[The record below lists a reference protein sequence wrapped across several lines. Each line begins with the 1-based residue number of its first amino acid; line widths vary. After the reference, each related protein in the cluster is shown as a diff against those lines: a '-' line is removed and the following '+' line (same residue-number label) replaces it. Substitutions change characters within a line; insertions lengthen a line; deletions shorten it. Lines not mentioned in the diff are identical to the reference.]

1 MAAITSIYKD
11 PSKKFVWW
19 IEGDRLAIATIE
31 GDANTTETGEGKL
44 KAIQLSVSSSLQ
56 TDGSTKNLVAE
67 SVDATQ
73 TTIDVDDGSVF
84 SQYEIIQINDEIIRI
99 ESISTNTLTVTRGF
113 RNTTATTHA
122 TDLSSLTTLGAAI
135 SDTNTTSVTL
145 SSVSSLSVDD
155 IIKVDSEVLRVT
167 AIDTDTNIITVI
179 RGRHGSTAATHSNGA
194 SVSKFDNNGLIK
206 EHDEIL
212 RGLTISYYAEP
223 DKLVSPDG
231 TKPAIY
237 GTIDLDNSL
246 HTALIAYVK
255 SRALMDA
262 AARETDPSQATIKLQ
277 MANMFVA
284 EYRTL
289 VQRYGARR
297 RDKTGGT
304 RGIVPANFT

>member
-223 DKLVSPDG
+223 DKLTSI
-231 TKPAIY
+231 T
-237 GTIDLDNSL
+237 GTIDIDNVL
-246 HTALIAYVK
+246 QPALIDYVK
-255 SRALMDA
+255 SKALMDA
-262 AARETDPSQATIKLQ
+262 AARAKDPGLAQIKMASAQ
-277 MANMFVA
+277 QCMANYKEAV
-284 EYRTL
+284 R
-289 VQRYGARR
+289 RYGMKKN
-297 RDKTGGT
+297 DKVGGT
-304 RGIVPANFT
+304 RAIAPVDMR

>member
-1 MAAITSIYKD
+1 MAATTSTYKD
-11 PSKKFVWW
+11 PSKTFVWW
-19 IEGDRLAIATIE
+19 IEGDRLAIATTE
-31 GDANTTETGEGKL
+31 GDGSTGETDKGRL

-73 TTIDVDDGSVF
+73 TTIDIDDASVL
-84 SQYEIIQINDEIIRI
+84 SQYEIIQINDEIMRI

-135 SDTNTTSVTL
+135 SDTTTTSVTL
-145 SSVSSLSVDD
+145 SSVDSLSVDD

-194 SVSKFDNNGLIK
+194 SVSKFDDNGLVK

-223 DKLVSPDG
+223 DKLSSI
-231 TKPAIY
+231 T
-237 GTIDLDNSL
+237 GTIDIDNVL
-246 HTALIAYVK
+246 QPALIDFVK
-255 SRALMDA
+255 GKALMDA
-262 AARETDPSQATIKLQ
+262 AARATDGNLAQIR
-277 MANMFVA
+277 MASAQQCIANYKEAV
-284 EYRTL
+284 R
-289 VQRYGARR
+289 RYGMKKN
-297 RDKTGGT
+297 DKVGGT
-304 RGIVPANFT
+304 RAVAPVDMR

>member
-1 MAAITSIYKD
+1 MDGDIMAAITSIYKD

-223 DKLVSPDG
+223 DKLTSI
-231 TKPAIY
+231 T
-237 GTIDLDNSL
+237 GTIDIDNVL
-246 HTALIAYVK
+246 QPALIDYVK
-255 SRALMDA
+255 SKALM
-262 AARETDPSQATIKLQ
+262 EC
-277 MANMFVA
+277 MANYKEAV
-284 EYRTL
+284 R
-289 VQRYGARR
+289 RYGMKKN
-297 RDKTGGT
+297 DKVGGT
-304 RGIVPANFT
+304 RAIAPVDMR